1 MTHYKYPNIVYQ
13 IKVTSSNKNYQEKVY
28 FGSFETILK
37 KQFSN
42 HKISFN
48 LHKYKNE
55 IDLSN

>member
-1 MTHYKYPNIVYQ
+1 MTHYKYPNIAYQ

-42 HKISFN
+42 RKISFN
-48 LHKYKNE
+48 LHKYKNV